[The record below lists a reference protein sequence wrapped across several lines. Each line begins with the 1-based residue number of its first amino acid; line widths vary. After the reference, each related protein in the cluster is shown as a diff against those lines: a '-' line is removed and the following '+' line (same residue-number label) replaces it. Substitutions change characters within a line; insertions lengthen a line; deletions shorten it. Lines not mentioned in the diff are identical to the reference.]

1 MSLNPSAMDR
11 RLDPLRERTSTTFS
25 SAWTEL
31 ELMEFP
37 SSADDNNPDPRRVK
51 QSGMFVFG
59 APPAQRA
66 AAPHVPTQV
75 ARLRHF
81 PDSRRQMLAINIAR
95 AWLYEPLSTA
105 ARPSDS
111 AKRQTRAQGSARLP

>member
-31 ELMEFP
+31 LMEFP

-59 APPAQRA
+59 APRRSALPRR
-66 AAPHVPTQV
+66 P
-75 ARLRHF
+75 
-81 PDSRRQMLAINIAR
+81 SRRKQH
-95 AWLYEPLSTA
+95 
-105 ARPSDS
+105 
-111 AKRQTRAQGSARLP
+111 GSAISRTRGAKCLP